1 MSTHTENL
9 ARQDTHAFAMAAD
22 ITEEA
27 ALCES
32 AQDEL
37 PEPVTEA
44 ARVAII
50 RRTIIALYCAGL
62 FNYEANDFDTN
73 FRWTAEVLG
82 VPYAELWL
90 AFYHGCISGKD
101 VDRDDLAEWQAWC
114 EQHAPER
121 LKARE
126 WKGA

>member
-9 ARQDTHAFAMAAD
+9 ARQDVHAFAMAAE

-37 PEPVTEA
+37 KEPVNA
-44 ARVAII
+44 SARIAII
-50 RRTIIALYCAGL
+50 RRTIMALYHAGL
-62 FNYEANDFDTN
+62 FDYEANDFDVK

-90 AFYHGCISGKD
+90 AFYHGCIKGQD
-101 VDRDDLAEWQAWC
+101 IDRDELVEWRTWC
-114 EQHAPER
+114 EQHAPDR
-121 LKARE
+121 LVVRE
-126 WKGA
+126 WKGG